1 MKVTVAK
8 TAGFC
13 FGVQRALD
21 IVYENIGEGKA
32 PIYTYGP
39 IIHNAHVVD
48 ELREKGVNAI
58 GSREELDSLDEGT
71 VIIRSHGVSKDVY
84 DSLKR
89 PGIERVNATC
99 PFVARIHRIVE
110 KAAAEGRH
118 VIIAGD
124 KDHPEVKGIMGW
136 CENRCT
142 VVRKPSD
149 LAGFSAEKGT
159 GITLVAQTT
168 FNYSDFKD
176 IVEFSSK
183 LGYDIS
189 VANTICDATR
199 KRQEE
204 ARSISQSV
212 DAMIV
217 IGDMHSSNTQ
227 KLYEICKQF
236 CKRTY
241 LIETLDDLKPVNFQ
255 SPGHIGITAGA
266 STPKKIIEEVQNY
279 VRNEF

>member
-21 IVYENIGEGKA
+21 IVYENIGEGKN

-39 IIHNAHVVD
+39 IIHNSHVVA
-48 ELREKGVNAI
+48 ELKEKGVSVI
-58 GSREELDSLDEGT
+58 DSRRELDELAAGT

-84 DSLKR
+84 ESLER
-89 PGIERVNATC
+89 PGIDRVNATC

-110 KAAAEGRH
+110 KASAEGRH

-124 KDHPEVKGIMGW
+124 RDHPEVRGIMGW
-136 CENRCT
+136 CENCCT
-142 VVRKPSD
+142 VVRTASD

-159 GITLVAQTT
+159 KITLAAQTT
-168 FNYSDFKD
+168 FNYSEFKD
-176 IVEFSSK
+176 IVEFSKK

-189 VANTICDATR
+189 VANTICDATQ

-204 ARSISQSV
+204 ARSISQLV